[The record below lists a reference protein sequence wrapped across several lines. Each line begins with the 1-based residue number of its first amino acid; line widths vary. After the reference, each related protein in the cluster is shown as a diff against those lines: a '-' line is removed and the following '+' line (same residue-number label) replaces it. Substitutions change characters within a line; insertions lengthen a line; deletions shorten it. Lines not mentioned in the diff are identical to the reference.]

1 MDSISTTLA
10 QSSFWVSYGRIGT
23 REEHHMT
30 TDIKERQAIRRSS
43 SVPAYNQLAEILEQ
57 QIAALTDVERARAL
71 PSEGDLS
78 RQYGLS
84 RITVRQALKT
94 LEAKGLVY
102 SAQGRGSFPTVPRV
116 KGISGFH
123 SFTSEVRRNGQE
135 PSTRILAAAEVAV
148 LPEAVTDKLSVA
160 EDENGP
166 QVHLRRLRLIDSV
179 PIAVEDAW
187 LPKALF
193 PDLVPTDF
201 NDGSLYALLADR
213 WGLEPAWTDAL
224 IEPDRASAEVSGLL
238 DIETDNPVLV
248 AWRVTVTSED
258 KVFERVRSIYRPGFS
273 LRVARYRLG

>member
-1 MDSISTTLA
+1 
-10 QSSFWVSYGRIGT
+10 
-23 REEHHMT
+23 MT
-30 TDIKERQAIRRSS
+30 TETKERQVIRRSS
-43 SVPAYNQLAEILEQ
+43 NVPAYSQLAEILEQ
-57 QIAALTDVERARAL
+57 QIAVLTDEERSRAL

-78 RQYGLS
+78 RQYSLS
-84 RITVRQALKT
+84 RITVRQALKS

-102 SAQGRGSFPTVPRV
+102 SAQGRGSFPTMPRV

-135 PSTRILAAAEVAV
+135 PTTRILEAAEVDG
-148 LPEAVTDKLSVA
+148 LPPVAIEKLSVS
-160 EDENGP
+160 EGENGP
-166 QVHLRRLRLIDSV
+166 QVHLRRLRRIDGV

-193 PDLVPTDF
+193 PDLGPADF

-224 IEPDRASAEVSGLL
+224 IEPDRASAVVAGLL
-238 DIETDNPVLV
+238 DIEPEDPVLV
-248 AWRVTVTSED
+248 AWRVTVTAED

>member
-1 MDSISTTLA
+1 
-10 QSSFWVSYGRIGT
+10 
-23 REEHHMT
+23 MT
-30 TDIKERQAIRRSS
+30 TDTRERQVIRRSS
-43 SVPAYNQLAEILEQ
+43 NVPAYSQLAEILEKR
-57 QIAALTDVERARAL
+57 IAVLTDEERARAL

-84 RITVRQALKT
+84 RITVRQALKR

-135 PSTRILAAAEVAV
+135 PGTRILGAEEVQT
-148 LPEAVTDKLSVA
+148 LPTLVIEKLSVPEA
-160 EDENGP
+160 ENGA
-166 QVHLRRLRLIDSV
+166 QVQLQRLRLIDGV

-187 LPKALF
+187 LPRSLF
-193 PDLVPTDF
+193 PDLSPKDF
-201 NDGSLYALLADR
+201 SEGSLYALLADQ

-224 IEPDRASAEVSGLL
+224 IEPDRAGPEISQLL
-238 DIETDNPVLV
+238 EIESDDPVLV
-248 AWRVTVTSED
+248 AWRVTVTSDD
-258 KVFERVRSIYRPGFS
+258 KVFERVRSIYRPGFA

>member
-1 MDSISTTLA
+1 
-10 QSSFWVSYGRIGT
+10 
-23 REEHHMT
+23 MT
-30 TDIKERQAIRRSS
+30 TDIRERQAIRRSS
-43 SVPAYNQLAEILEQ
+43 NVPAYSQLAEILER
-57 QIAALTDVERARAL
+57 QIASLTDEQRARAL

-84 RITVRQALKT
+84 RITVRQALKS

-135 PSTRILAAAEVAV
+135 PGTRILETAEVDG
-148 LPEAVTDKLSVA
+148 LPSVVTDKLPVS
-160 EDENGP
+160 EGENGP
-166 QVHLRRLRLIDSV
+166 QVHLRRLRLIDGV

-187 LPKALF
+187 LPKAMF
-193 PDLVPTDF
+193 PDLGTTDF
-201 NDGSLYALLADR
+201 TDGSLYALLADR
-213 WGLEPAWTDAL
+213 WGVDPAWTDAL
-224 IEPDRASAEVSGLL
+224 IEPDRASPEVSRLL
-238 DIETDNPVLV
+238 DIETDDPVLV
-248 AWRVTVTSED
+248 AWRVTVTAED

>member
-1 MDSISTTLA
+1 MSTVLA
-10 QSSFWVSYGRIGT
+10 QSGFLRSNSRIRQ
-23 REEHHMT
+23 REEYRMT
-30 TDIKERQAIRRSS
+30 TDTRERQAIRRSS
-43 SVPAYNQLAEILEQ
+43 NVPAYNQLAEILEQ
-57 QIAALTDVERARAL
+57 QIAALTDEERSRAL

-102 SAQGRGSFPTVPRV
+102 SAQGRGSFPTMPRV

-135 PSTRILAAAEVAV
+135 PSTRILATAEVEG
-148 LPEAVTDKLSVA
+148 LPASVTDKLSVTD
-160 EDENGP
+160 DENGP
-166 QVHLRRLRLIDSV
+166 QVHLRRLRLIDGV

-193 PDLVPTDF
+193 PDLAPTDF
-201 NDGSLYALLADR
+201 KDGSLYALLADR

-224 IEPDRASAEVSGLL
+224 IEPDRASVEVSKLL
-238 DIETDNPVLV
+238 DIETDDPVLV
-248 AWRVTVTSED
+248 AWRVTVTDDD

-273 LRVARYRLG
+273 LRVARYRLA

>member
-1 MDSISTTLA
+1 MSTVLA
-10 QSSFWVSYGRIGT
+10 QSGFLRSNSRIRQ
-23 REEHHMT
+23 REEYRMT
-30 TDIKERQAIRRSS
+30 TDTRERQAIRRSS
-43 SVPAYNQLAEILEQ
+43 NVPAYNQLAEILEQ
-57 QIAALTDVERARAL
+57 QIAALTDEERSRAL

-102 SAQGRGSFPTVPRV
+102 SVQGRGSFPTMPRV

-135 PSTRILAAAEVAV
+135 PSTRILATAEEEG
-148 LPEAVTDKLSVA
+148 LPASVTDKLSVTD
-160 EDENGP
+160 DENGP
-166 QVHLRRLRLIDSV
+166 QVHLRRLRLIDGV

-193 PDLVPTDF
+193 PDLAPTDF
-201 NDGSLYALLADR
+201 KDGSLYALLADR

-224 IEPDRASAEVSGLL
+224 IEPDRASVEVSKLL
-238 DIETDNPVLV
+238 DIETDDPVLV
-248 AWRVTVTSED
+248 AWRVTVTDDD

-273 LRVARYRLG
+273 LRVARYRLA

>member
-1 MDSISTTLA
+1 MTLA
-10 QSSFWVSYGRIGT
+10 QSGFSASYGRIGQ
-23 REEHHMT
+23 REEQHMT
-30 TDIKERQAIRRSS
+30 VDIKERQAIRRSS
-43 SVPAYNQLAEILEQ
+43 NVPAYSQLADILQQ
-57 QIAALTDVERARAL
+57 QIAVLTDEERTHAL

-78 RQYGLS
+78 RQYSLS
-84 RITVRQALKT
+84 RITVRQALKS

-135 PSTRILAAAEVAV
+135 PGTRILEASEVGG
-148 LPEAVTDKLSVA
+148 LPDFITEKLSVA
-160 EDENGP
+160 EGENGP
-166 QVHLRRLRLIDSV
+166 QVHLRRLRLIDGV

-193 PDLVPTDF
+193 PELLPADF

-224 IEPDRASAEVSGLL
+224 IEPDRASVEVSKLL
-238 DIETDNPVLV
+238 GIETDDPVLV
-248 AWRVTVTSED
+248 AWRVTVTAED

>member
-1 MDSISTTLA
+1 
-10 QSSFWVSYGRIGT
+10 
-23 REEHHMT
+23 MT
-30 TDIKERQAIRRSS
+30 TETRERQAIRRSS
-43 SVPAYNQLAEILEQ
+43 NVPAYNQLAEILEQ
-57 QIAALTDVERARAL
+57 QIAALTDEERTRAL

-102 SAQGRGSFPTVPRV
+102 SAQGRGSFPTMPRV

-135 PSTRILAAAEVAV
+135 PSTRILATTEVDG
-148 LPEAVTDKLSVA
+148 LPKSVSEKLSVT
-160 EDENGP
+160 EEENSP
-166 QVHLRRLRLIDSV
+166 QVHLRRLRMIDSV

-193 PDLVPTDF
+193 PDLVPADF

-224 IEPDRASAEVSGLL
+224 IEPDRASPEVSKLL
-238 DIETDNPVLV
+238 NIETDDPVLV
-248 AWRVTVTSED
+248 AWRVTVTAED